1 MVQHFLKNCTPF
13 PVTAAN
19 LQKQS
24 HKAGMDLQIR
34 LQLRPAVFLALFP
47 LWPSVPPASISFP
60 SHRLSTK
67 MICHAGWYASIDRK
81 ETGLNPVLCH
91 SIFEALVRDPLD
103 WQCNLN
109 LSQVC
114 FNLRLLHP
122 WPKHY
127 QRLLPFCLSS
137 FWTMPTSTVTQDTL
151 FFKAT
156 FVFKYASTLY
166 WMNLLKSIL
175 SIS

>member
-1 MVQHFLKNCTPF
+1 MVKYFLKNCTSF
-13 PVTAAN
+13 LVTAAN

-60 SHRLSTK
+60 SLRLSTK
-67 MICHAGWYASIDRK
+67 MICHAGWYASTDK
-81 ETGLNPVLCH
+81 KKTGLNPVLCH
-91 SIFEALVRDPLD
+91 SIFGALVRDPFD
-103 WQCNLN
+103 WQYNLN

-114 FNLRLLHP
+114 FNLCLLHP

-127 QRLLPFCLSS
+127 QRLLPLCLS
-137 FWTMPTSTVTQDTL
+137 FWTTPTSIVIQDSL

-156 FVFKYASTLY
+156 FVFKYTSTLY
-166 WMNLLKSIL
+166 WMNPLKSIL